1 MGSLSSKHCGIKYLL
16 CVIDLFIK
24 YAWVRP
30 LKDKKAKTVLHGF
43 IIIANTFKSK
53 TNKVWVDQG
62 KEFQKSL
69 MQKWLGDIDIL
80 MYSTH
85 NEGKLV
91 VVERFIKTLK
101 GKIYKKMTANDN
113 KCYVGYLNKIVDEYN
128 NSYYHSIDK
137 KPIDPDYSALTEEIE
152 SSHQALEFKVGDT
165 VTISRYKN
173 IFSKR
178 LHQ

>member
-1 MGSLSSKHCGIKYLL
+1 
-16 CVIDLFIK
+16 
-24 YAWVRP
+24 
-30 LKDKKAKTVLHGF
+30 
-43 IIIANTFKSK
+43 
-53 TNKVWVDQG
+53 
-62 KEFQKSL
+62 
-69 MQKWLGDIDIL
+69 MQKWLGDNDIL

-85 NEGKLV
+85 NEGKSA

-101 GKIYKKMTANDN
+101 GKIYKKMTANDS

-128 NSYYHSIDK
+128 NSCYHSIDK

-152 SSHQALEFKVGDT
+152 SSHKALEFKVGDT